1 MSVSLSINKTIETNS
16 GPAIWSDDWS
26 KFTIHGILSIAI
38 MTVYG
43 VQVCPFIETISY
55 PNLVLTFLVGF
66 LAAGI
71 LRFSLRTPINKRL
84 TPANQARL
92 LFPLDLG
99 CFMLVGVIVATY
111 NLVFYDAPWDS
122 LMKVFIGLSA
132 LGFYAASDLALYRE
146 KQFREFLVQS
156 DQSVD
161 LSDNFIP
168 YHKKFIAFSIVNIL
182 VVSTVILLLIFK
194 DLQWMGASNVPVT
207 TVQWAVFA
215 EILFVFVV
223 CSAYVTRIVLQ
234 YARTMSNSLNSQ
246 NSVLRQVQ
254 GGRTDTSVP
263 IVSNDEF
270 GHMAYFTNQMISAAA
285 KRRSELFSAQ
295 EATVLSLTSLAG
307 VRDNETG
314 MHILR
319 TQHYVRVL
327 ARSLRNLPEYAEK
340 LTDDRIDMYF
350 RAAPLHDI
358 GKVGIPDAILKKPG
372 KLTDDEFKI
381 MKTHTIL
388 GVKALEEA
396 KKQIGDSEFLT
407 AAHEIALT
415 HHERWDGQGYP
426 YGLRGASIPLSGRL
440 MAVADVYDALR
451 SARVYK
457 QGQSHDSALRTIA
470 KGRGSQFDP
479 DIIEAL
485 YACEQEIQ
493 EISEKFADKELHLA
507 SRPLLVYSA

>member
-1 MSVSLSINKTIETNS
+1 YEAPLES
-16 GPAIWSDDWS
+16 GLKVI
-26 KFTIHGILSIAI
+26 FG
-38 MTVYG
+38 
-43 VQVCPFIETISY
+43 
-55 PNLVLTFLVGF
+55 LT
-66 LAAGI
+66 
-71 LRFSLRTPINKRL
+71 
-84 TPANQARL
+84 
-92 LFPLDLG
+92 
-99 CFMLVGVIVATY
+99 
-111 NLVFYDAPWDS
+111 
-122 LMKVFIGLSA
+122 A
-132 LGFYAASDLALYRE
+132 LGFYAASDLALNRE
-146 KQFREFLVQS
+146 RQFREYLIRS
-156 DQSVD
+156 GQSVD
-161 LSDNFIP
+161 LSDNFVP

-194 DLQWMGASNVPVT
+194 DLQWLGANNVPVAK
-207 TVQWAVFA
+207 VHWAIFA

-234 YARTMSNSLNSQ
+234 YANTMSNSLNSQ

-254 GGRTDTSVP
+254 SGRTDTSVP
-263 IVSNDEF
+263 VVSNDEF
-270 GHMAYFTNQMISAAA
+270 GHMAYFTNQMIAAAA

-327 ARSLRNLPEYAEK
+327 AQGLRSVPEYTEK
-340 LTDDRIDMYF
+340 LTDERIDMYF

-372 KLTDDEFKI
+372 KLTEDEFSI
-381 MKTHTIL
+381 MKNHTVL

-396 KKQIGDSEFLT
+396 KKQIGNSEFLT
-407 AAHEIALT
+407 TAHEIALT
-415 HHERWDGQGYP
+415 HHERWDGKGYP
-426 YGLRGASIPLSGRL
+426 YGLQGVDIPLSGRL

-451 SARVYK
+451 STRVYK
-457 QGQSHDSALRTIA
+457 QGQSHYTALRTIA

-485 YACEQEIQ
+485 YACENEIQ
-493 EISEKFADKELHLA
+493 EISEKFADEELHLA